1 MQTYIGMA
9 LREPGWQP
17 PLALM
22 EQSPPVQLSWH
33 WQMASSEQL
42 PWPVQLLR
50 QRPSLVAVRL

>member
-1 MQTYIGMA
+1 MQTHMGMG

-17 PLALM
+17 LALT
-22 EQSPPVQLSWH
+22 EQSPPVQLSWQ